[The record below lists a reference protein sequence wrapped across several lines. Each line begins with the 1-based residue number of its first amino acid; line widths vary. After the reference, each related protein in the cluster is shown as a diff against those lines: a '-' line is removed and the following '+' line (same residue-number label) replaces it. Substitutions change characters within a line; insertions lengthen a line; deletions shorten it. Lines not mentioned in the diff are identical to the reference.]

1 MWDRVG
7 EMKRFKNGNNKLC
20 FSLRKNVSHRAG
32 YVLRADERKKD
43 C

>member
-1 MWDRVG
+1 MWDKVG
-7 EMKRFKNGNNKLC
+7 EMKRCKNGNKLC
-20 FSLRKNVSHRAG
+20 FSLRKKESHSTG